1 MDSASDRVL
10 KLTGMIMTDIEKEVI
25 EIIAEVCSVPENSVT
40 LESSA
45 GDFEK
50 WDSMG
55 HLSILRE
62 VSARFGISF
71 DFNEMMSDEAVL
83 GFFSS
88 LELLGVQNTSDVPQ
102 A

>member
-1 MDSASDRVL
+1 LDSASDRVL

-55 HLSILRE
+55 HLAILRE
-62 VSARFGISF
+62 VSAKFGISF
-71 DFNEMMSDEAVL
+71 DFNEMMSVESVSDIVSAVRKKA
-83 GFFSS
+83 GR
-88 LELLGVQNTSDVPQ
+88 P
-102 A
+102 

>member
-55 HLSILRE
+55 HLY
-62 VSARFGISF
+62 SAGG
-71 DFNEMMSDEAVL
+71 L
-83 GFFSS
+83 GQ
-88 LELLGVQNTSDVPQ
+88 VRDIV
-102 A
+102 